1 MYNFWRELISP
12 RNLQADQDNITET
25 YGKFVAEPLE
35 RGFGVTLGNS
45 LRRVLLSSI
54 QGAAITSARL
64 DGALHEFTT
73 LNDVVEDATDIILNL
88 KETVLKFDDYKPG
101 RRELYIDV
109 EGPAEIK
116 ARDIQTP
123 PSVTILNPDKHIA
136 TIVGKRRLRIELT
149 AHSGRGYL
157 PGDRNT
163 WGEDLPVDAIPV
175 DALFSPVR
183 KVNYLVTNARVGQR
197 TDYDKLTMEVFTDGS
212 VRPDDAV
219 AFAAKIL
226 REQLRIFLNFEEVDE
241 PIEPEVSEEEQK
253 LNENLLRSVDELELS
268 VRASNCLAMANI
280 RYIGELVQKT
290 EQEMLNTKNFG
301 RKSLKE
307 IQRVLLEMELHL
319 GMKVDN
325 WPPKEMQEKQQQ
337 S

>member
-12 RNLQADQDNITET
+12 RNLQVDQESLTDT
-25 YGKFVAEPLE
+25 YGKFIAEPLE

-54 QGAAITSARL
+54 QGAAITSARI

-73 LNDVVEDATDIILNL
+73 LSDVVEDVTDVVLNL

-101 RRELYIDV
+101 KRELFIDV
-109 EGPAEIK
+109 EGPADVK
-116 ARDIQTP
+116 GRDIQTP

-136 TIVGKRRLRIELT
+136 TVVGKRRFRVDMT

-157 PGDRNT
+157 PGARDN
-163 WGEDLPVDAIPV
+163 WEDDLSVDAIPV

-241 PIEPEVSEEEQK
+241 VIEPEFNEEEHK

-280 RYIGELVQKT
+280 RYIGELVQRT

-307 IQRVLLEMELHL
+307 IQKVLGEMELHL
-319 GMKVDN
+319 GMKIDN
-325 WPPKEMQEKQQQ
+325 WPPKELQEKQQQ